1 MNSQTPHIIKIS
13 ELTRCLLSSTPGQG
27 QGTEINRFYTK
38 NGGMGKLPLALEKR
52 SESPPGSQFCCCVIA
67 KSCLTLCHLMDC
79 SLPGSSVH
87 GIFQARILDWLPFPS
102 PGDLPN
108 SGVQSMSSALQGD
121 SLLLSHQGSPN
132 KCNGS
137 VLGDISLPTCQT
149 ALRKV
154 CTKVPSHSG
163 DSPSPPLCCAHL
175 SEP

>member
-1 MNSQTPHIIKIS
+1 VNSQTPHIIKIS

-87 GIFQARILDWLPFPS
+87 GIFQARILDWVTISFSRGSSQLRGPIHVFCIAGRFFTAEP
-102 PGDLPN
+102 PGK
-108 SGVQSMSSALQGD
+108 SKQVQRFCIG
-121 SLLLSHQGSPN
+121 
-132 KCNGS
+132 
-137 VLGDISLPTCQT
+137 
-149 ALRKV
+149 
-154 CTKVPSHSG
+154 
-163 DSPSPPLCCAHL
+163 
-175 SEP
+175 